1 MAAITP
7 PPPPPA
13 PGTGPALGAG
23 RIALVVVGSLA
34 ALIGFALLVSGA
46 VLGLAHATQRDDA
59 GYYATGSHPIESA
72 GHAVTS
78 AHIDLGTD
86 VREGDWVPFDSLGT
100 VRLEAAAPDGGDVFV
115 GIGPSAEVDG
125 YLDDVAH
132 HRIDDISTRPF
143 EVEYRSMPGDGT
155 PAPPA
160 DQGFW
165 AATATGGDLT
175 WDIEDGDWTVVVM
188 NPDGSA
194 GVRADIAVGIK
205 TELLAPI
212 AIGLVIAGLLA
223 LGVAAVLLILGLRR
237 AATPPPGSAPA
248 AAPVA
253 GAPVHEGPD
262 PSRAYPAR
270 LDAALDEPLSRWL
283 WLVKVVLVI
292 PHVVALAFLWMAAF
306 VLTVVAGVAILFT
319 GRYPRPLFDFNV
331 GVMRWTWRVG
341 FYAFAAFGTDRYPPF
356 RLGAEPGYP
365 ADFEVAYPERLS
377 RGLVLVK
384 WWLLALPH
392 LVIVSIFS
400 GGWSAGAGD
409 DWRVVGGGGLIGVV
423 ALIGA
428 VVLAVR
434 GRYPQELFHFVMGLN
449 RWCFR
454 VLAYVALTRDEYPPF
469 RFDGGGTD
477 PGTPSVDPA
486 PPGPPAPH
494 EATTR
499 EPVEVQG

>member
-1 MAAITP
+1 M
-7 PPPPPA
+7 
-13 PGTGPALGAG
+13 GVG
-23 RIALVVVGSLA
+23 RVVVVVLGSLA

-46 VLGLAHATQRDDA
+46 VLGWAHATQRDDA
-59 GYYATGSHPIESA
+59 GYYASGTHPIESA

-86 VREGDWVPFDSLGT
+86 VREGAWVPFDNLGT
-100 VRLEAAAPDGGDVFV
+100 VRLEAEAPDGTDLFV
-115 GIGPSAEVDG
+115 GIGPSAQVDG
-125 YLDDVAH
+125 YLADVAH
-132 HRIDDISTRPF
+132 HQVDDITTRPF
-143 EVEYRSMPGDGT
+143 AVGYRTMPGDVT
-155 PAPPA
+155 PPPPA
-160 DQGFW
+160 EQGFW
-165 AATATGGDLT
+165 AASATGRDLI
-175 WDIEDGDWTVVVM
+175 WDVEDGDWTVVVM

-194 GVRADIAVGIK
+194 GVRADVAVGIK
-205 TELLAPI
+205 TDLLAPI
-212 AIGLVIAGLLA
+212 AIGLAVAGLLA
-223 LGVAAVLLILGLRR
+223 LGVAAVLLIVGLRH
-237 AATPPPGSAPA
+237 AATPPRTPAGSRPTEAPI
-248 AAPVA
+248 A
-253 GAPVHEGPD
+253 GAPVPAAPD
-262 PSRAYPAR
+262 PARAYPAR
-270 LDAALDEPLSRWL
+270 LDATLDEPLSRWL

-292 PHVVALAFLWMAAF
+292 PHVVVLAFLWVAAF

-356 RLGAEPGYP
+356 RLAAEPGYP
-365 ADFEVAYPERLS
+365 ADFDVAHPERLS

-400 GGWSAGAGD
+400 GGWSAGVD

-454 VLAYVALTRDEYPPF
+454 VLAYVALMRDEYPPF

-477 PGTPSVDPA
+477 PGTVPVV
-486 PPGPPAPH
+486 PPGPPPAPPVPP
-494 EATTR
+494 
-499 EPVEVQG
+499 EPPLVGTGMGPPPVG